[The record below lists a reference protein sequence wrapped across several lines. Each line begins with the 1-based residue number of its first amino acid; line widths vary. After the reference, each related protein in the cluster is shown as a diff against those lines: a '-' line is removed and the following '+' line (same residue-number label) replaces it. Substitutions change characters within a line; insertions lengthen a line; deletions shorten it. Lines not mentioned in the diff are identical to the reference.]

1 MFATVCRKVYVAA
14 QNLKDDARG
23 VSALEYAILAALIIA
38 AVVAGVTYF
47 SDQVSNAFNTIGDKV
62 TEKATAID

>member
-23 VSALEYAILAALIIA
+23 VSALEYAILAGLIVA
-38 AVVAGVTYF
+38 AVVVGVGLF
-47 SDQVSNAFNTIGDKV
+47 SNALENAFTILAGNV
-62 TEKATAID
+62 TTAVGGGS